1 MPVTKRVKKRRSRT
15 TQTKPTP
22 QSFSLP
28 GPDEKNEP
36 PEDFLSYCSL
46 IFGESSVGKTSLA
59 AEIEGAVVLQFDP
72 KRKNLR
78 IRQVEMEYKTIDQLN
93 KERPDYTPWQIFV
106 EYLAAAYE
114 DDTVQ
119 AVIIDNVSKCYESC
133 LNHICYENGHTHP
146 NDAKDYGQTWKAIA
160 DEFES
165 TLNTF
170 RTSDKGLIL
179 ISHGHFRE
187 VTPPHGDPF
196 DRWEPDIPKKA
207 FEFVKANCDF
217 VFNYHIHE
225 GKRCIMVRS
234 DEDCFTKCSVD
245 EHFMSPSGQR
255 VRILSAGSSPAEAWA
270 NLQASY
276 KNKIKDVSEEEESK
290 SRRKRKIRD

>member
-1 MPVTKRVKKRRSRT
+1 MPVARRVRKSKNKSRSS
-15 TQTKPTP
+15 KPTT
-22 QSFSLP
+22 SFSLP
-28 GPDEKNEP
+28 GPDERNEP
-36 PEDFLSYCSL
+36 PENFLSYCSF
-46 IFGESSVGKTSLA
+46 IYGESSIGKTSLA
-59 AEIEGAVVLQFDP
+59 AEIDGAVVLQFDP

-78 IRQVEMEYKTIDQLN
+78 IRQVEMEYKTIGQLN
-93 KERPDYTPWQIFV
+93 KEKPDLTPWQIFV
-106 EYLAAAYE
+106 EYLAAGYE

-119 AVIIDNVSKCYESC
+119 AIIIDNVSKCYESC
-133 LNHICYENGHTHP
+133 MNHVCYENGHTHP

-170 RTSDKGLIL
+170 RSSDKGLIL

-217 VFNYHIHE
+217 VFNYHMHE

-234 DEDCFTKCSVD
+234 DEDVFTKCSVD
-245 EHFMSPSGQR
+245 EHFMSPSGNQLR
-255 VRILSAGSSPAEAWA
+255 VIDAGSSPAQAWS
-270 NLQASY
+270 NLQEAY
-276 KNKIKDVSEEEESK
+276 KNKVKDISEGVEK
-290 SRRKRKIRD
+290 KVKKIRKITS